1 VSAYG
6 LTREAVRSL
15 YDARIHTPAVLDP
28 AHYFPNAQR
37 FLDRWTDIRRE
48 ALEIRGTLAQVPRF
62 HEIMREQ
69 TDISAN
75 DGRDWRMFILKA
87 YGVDVPRNRA
97 RCATLSALLDECD
110 DVVSCAL
117 SFLAPGKHIPRH
129 RGPFRGVLRFHLGLA
144 MPRGTDGSLGTLL
157 EVDGEEHRLDNGD
170 SLLWDDTYPHEVWNR
185 THEVRIALLLDVW
198 RRDMPLDMRMLS
210 HLVVSAVRLGI
221 RVTGALA
228 MET

>member
-1 VSAYG
+1 M
-6 LTREAVRSL
+6 
-15 YDARIHTPAVLDP
+15 YDRTASFIRQIYDRRISTPAVLDLDSN
-28 AHYFPNAQR
+28 FPDWAR
-37 FLDRWTDIRRE
+37 FADNWEAIRDE
-48 ALEIRGTLAQVPRF
+48 ALLVGQRLAQVPRF

-144 MPRGTDGSLGTLL
+144 MPRAADSSLGTLL
-157 EVDGEEHRLDNGD
+157 DVDGEEHRLDDGD
-170 SLLWDDTYPHEVWNR
+170 CLLWDDTYPHEVWNR
-185 THEVRIALLLDVW
+185 TDEVRIALLLDVW
-198 RRDMPLDMRMLS
+198 RSDMPLDMRMLS
-210 HLVVSAVRLGI
+210 HLVAAAVRLGI
-221 RVTGALA
+221 RVTGALT
-228 MET
+228 METS